1 MVFESLAAIPLVGAL
16 KSAAVGVGAAIPTL
30 VSNGTAA
37 TQHLVT
43 AATPV
48 VTKGAILA
56 GKGLVAAGHAA
67 EQGLVTAGAL
77 AVKGAAAAQNGFSH
91 LAHAVGAATAT
102 GAATAGAAKGTLG
115 TVLAHSAQ
123 GATNAA
129 QSVAGAVLHTVA

>member
-30 VSNGTAA
+30 VSNGAAA

-48 VTKGAILA
+48 VTKGAVLA
-56 GKGLVAAGHAA
+56 GKGLVTAVHAA
-67 EQGLVTAGAL
+67 EQGLATAGAL

-91 LAHAVGAATAT
+91 LAHA
-102 GAATAGAAKGTLG
+102 AGAAKGTLG

-123 GATNAA
+123 GAANAA